1 MILANELGV
10 DIKITSA
17 PAIEKKGDLAAV
29 LTSLKP
35 FSILFIDEI
44 HRLSRVVEEYLYTA
58 MEDYYLDI
66 VMGDGLGA
74 RSMKFQLPPFT
85 LVGATTRA
93 GLLNAPFR
101 DRFGIHERLQFYDR
115 KSLEKIL
122 VRSSQSL
129 GIEFEIEGLT
139 EIARRSRGTPRI
151 ANRLLRRVRDY
162 AQVVGKGKIT
172 HEISSEALNR
182 LGVDK
187 MGLDP
192 MDRQI
197 LNCIIEKF
205 KGGPVGL
212 ETLSAALSEDK
223 GTLEEVYEPF
233 LLQEGLLI
241 KTPRGRVVTDLAR
254 EHLTPM
260 NPSLNVT

>member
-1 MILANELGV
+1 
-10 DIKITSA
+10 
-17 PAIEKKGDLAAV
+17 
-29 LTSLKP
+29 
-35 FSILFIDEI
+35 
-44 HRLSRVVEEYLYTA
+44 
-58 MEDYYLDI
+58 
-66 VMGDGLGA
+66 
-74 RSMKFQLPPFT
+74 
-85 LVGATTRA
+85 
-93 GLLNAPFR
+93 
-101 DRFGIHERLQFYDR
+101 
-115 KSLEKIL
+115 
-122 VRSSQSL
+122 
-129 GIEFEIEGLT
+129 
-139 EIARRSRGTPRI
+139 
-151 ANRLLRRVRDY
+151 VRDY
-162 AQVVGKGKIT
+162 AQVLGKGKIT
-172 HEISSEALNR
+172 HDISSEALNR

-254 EHLTPM
+254 EHLSPM
-260 NPSLNVT
+260 SPSSSDMSSN